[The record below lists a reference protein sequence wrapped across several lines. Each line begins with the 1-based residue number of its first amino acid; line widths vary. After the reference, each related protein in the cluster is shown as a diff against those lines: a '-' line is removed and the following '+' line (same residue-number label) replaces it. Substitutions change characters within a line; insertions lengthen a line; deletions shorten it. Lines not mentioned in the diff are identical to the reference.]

1 MGYYDQ
7 DYEYVNGKKQKGSPG
22 GWFLSALIGALVGA
36 ILIIVLIPVLSK
48 YNILPYDLESI
59 QENTQEETTSSTPN
73 SEFQETVSVSVVT
86 EVTDAVDKV
95 SEAVVGVIN
104 LQQAGFWTQQGSQEA
119 GTGSGVVYKKA
130 GDKAYVV
137 TNHHVI
143 DRANQLEV
151 SLSDGTRVAAKL
163 IGSDPLTDLAV
174 LEIDGSH
181 VTKVAEFGDSDTVR
195 AGEPVLAIGNPLG
208 LRFSGSVTQGIISGT
223 KRSIP
228 VDLDGDRIPDWNA
241 EVLQTDA
248 AINPGNS
255 GGALVNIQGQII
267 GINSMKIAQHTVEG
281 IGLSIPTNIVRPII
295 EDLEKYGE
303 VLRPY
308 MGVGLRSISEIS
320 NYHKEETLHLPE
332 EVKEGIA
339 IVEVVPNSP
348 AAQAGIKLY
357 DVIVELDGKKV
368 TDVLELRQHLYNKSI
383 GDTMEVKLYRA
394 GEIQTVNMKL
404 INESL

>member
-7 DYEYVNGKKQKGSPG
+7 DYEYVNGRKQKGSRG
-22 GWFLSALIGALVGA
+22 GWFLSAFIGAILGA

-48 YNILPYDLESI
+48 YNILPYELET
-59 QENTQEETTSSTPN
+59 TQESTRDETTSSAPN

-143 DRANQLEV
+143 DRATQLEV

-308 MGVGLRSISEIS
+308 MGVGLRSIGEIS
-320 NYHKEETLHLPE
+320 NYHKQETLHLPT

-383 GDTMEVKLYRA
+383 GDTMEVTLYRN

-404 INESL
+404 VNESL